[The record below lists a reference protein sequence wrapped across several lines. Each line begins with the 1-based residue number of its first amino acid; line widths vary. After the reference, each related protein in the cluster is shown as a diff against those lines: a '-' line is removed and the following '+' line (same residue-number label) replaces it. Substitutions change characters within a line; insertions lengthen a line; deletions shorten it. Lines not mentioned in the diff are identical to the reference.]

1 MVGIEAKRRWC
12 TTFSSGGVRTAFPPD
27 KVCGIIR
34 RGNSL
39 RRKTNMDVS
48 RPPIWLMKTE
58 PEKYSYADLARDG
71 RTVWDGVRNNQA
83 ALYLKAMKVGD
94 LTFIYHS
101 VSDLAV
107 VGVARVV
114 REAFIDPTDAAGRF
128 VAVEIAPDL
137 TLPRPVPLADMKAQT
152 ALAGMAM
159 FRQFRL
165 SVSPVTPEE
174 SRVILA
180 MGES

>member
-1 MVGIEAKRRWC
+1 
-12 TTFSSGGVRTAFPPD
+12 
-27 KVCGIIR
+27 
-34 RGNSL
+34 
-39 RRKTNMDVS
+39 MDVS

-58 PEKYSYADLARDG
+58 PAKYSYADLARDG

-94 LTFIYHS
+94 LAFIYHS

-128 VAVEIAPDL
+128 VAVEIAPDMGL
-137 TLPRPVPLADMKAQT
+137 ARPVRLAELRASS

-174 SRVILA
+174 SNVILA
-180 MGES
+180 MAEG